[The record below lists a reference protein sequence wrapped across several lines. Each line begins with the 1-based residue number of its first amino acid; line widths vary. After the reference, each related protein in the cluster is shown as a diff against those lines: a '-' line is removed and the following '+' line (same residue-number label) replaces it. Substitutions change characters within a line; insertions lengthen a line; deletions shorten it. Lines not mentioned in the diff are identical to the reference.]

1 MQTRKSLSNTARA
14 PSHPFRRT
22 TRTRPPAYV
31 GRAESQ
37 QPSRGRRR
45 AERHGERLA
54 EGGANFRPSA
64 TQRTALGMV
73 RLVRAWVDSTFRDRA
88 RRDPH
93 LAILHEDLPATR
105 RRALRHR
112 GHASRADS
120 RERGHSHVGVT
131 CGPDR
136 LGRDAARRR
145 LASRRLTAS
154 PGAGSPGVS
163 STTRTGAWSESS
175 SLTATKRSVLAPS
188 GIASPEWQSGTAVWS
203 VGGVSWCP
211 VF

>member
-54 EGGANFRPSA
+54 EGGANSRPSA

-93 LAILHEDLPATR
+93 LAILHEDLVGCENSVRATEIDSF
-105 RRALRHR
+105 A
-112 GHASRADS
+112 AD
-120 RERGHSHVGVT
+120 
-131 CGPDR
+131 DR
-136 LGRDAARRR
+136 
-145 LASRRLTAS
+145 
-154 PGAGSPGVS
+154 
-163 STTRTGAWSESS
+163 
-175 SLTATKRSVLAPS
+175 VLAPLR
-188 GIASPEWQSGTAVWS
+188 GR
-203 VGGVSWCP
+203 C
-211 VF
+211 